1 MFTSIQEGY
10 QPGIVGRITEL
21 HADYYSRNWGFGKFF
36 EAKVAGELAA
46 FLNYYDSSRDGIW
59 SVSHFGRIEG
69 SIVIDGIHAADEG
82 THLRWFILAEHLKGK
97 KLGDQLIQ
105 KALDFCR
112 SAAYPKI
119 FLWTF
124 KGLNAA
130 HHLYEKYGFRLEYQN
145 EGSQWGKQVIEQKL
159 ILNL

>member
-46 FLNYYDSSRDGIW
+46 FLNYYDSNRDGIW

-82 THLRWFILAEHLKGK
+82 AHLRWFILAEHLKGK
-97 KLGDQLIQ
+97 KLGHQLIQ